1 MTLNELFQI
10 PPYGLAAEDKEAA
23 LAEILSKLTRHH
35 YEHCPEYHKI
45 IDVLGFDV
53 SVRHSCE
60 QQPFLPVRL
69 FKKYELHSVSKE
81 KVTKTLTS
89 SGTSYAVRAKR

>member
-60 QQPFLPVRL
+60 QQP
-69 FKKYELHSVSKE
+69 S
-81 KVTKTLTS
+81 TS
-89 SGTSYAVRAKR
+89 IIL

>member
-60 QQPFLPVRL
+60 QQPFLPVRPSHL
-69 FKKYELHSVSKE
+69 LVHPVRLCPKFFLMPI
-81 KVTKTLTS
+81 T
-89 SGTSYAVRAKR
+89 YAVRAKR

>member
-53 SVRHSCE
+53 LVH
-60 QQPFLPVRL
+60 PVRL
-69 FKKYELHSVSKE
+69 CPKFFLMPI
-81 KVTKTLTS
+81 T
-89 SGTSYAVRAKR
+89 YAVRAKR